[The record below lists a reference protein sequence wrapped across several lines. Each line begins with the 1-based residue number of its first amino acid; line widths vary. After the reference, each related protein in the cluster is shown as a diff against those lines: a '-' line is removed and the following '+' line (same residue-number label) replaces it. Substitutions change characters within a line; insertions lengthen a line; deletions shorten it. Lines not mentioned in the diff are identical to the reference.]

1 MHGEHNSATQRTR
14 PMEVGDLVKAIHV
27 AENLD
32 DGRSNVGFIV
42 KVDRSSLTHQ
52 LRYWVKLFG
61 GWNIGPAPFMGR
73 QLEVISKST

>member
-1 MHGEHNSATQRTR
+1 MK
-14 PMEVGDLVKAIHV
+14 VGDIVKALHV

-32 DGRSNVGFIV
+32 DGRSNVGLIV

-61 GWNIGPAPFMGR
+61 GWSIGLAPFMER
-73 QLEVISKST
+73 QLEVISESR